1 MKEISDLKKRVEEQ
15 KIRDETEAQLT
26 ITLEAQKQEMDKLE
40 KQKQTREKEIV
51 FNENLDN
58 LDTVNNQ
65 KSESDTADENL
76 ITKKQLN
83 AELKEIKELINNQ
96 QLINQAEMKTEMNDM
111 KAEIKAEMKV
121 ELKNFLEQVTKML
134 DDRLSPL
141 LKCINQHGE
150 AISQL
155 TEILGE
161 QK

>member
-1 MKEISDLKKRVEEQ
+1 
-15 KIRDETEAQLT
+15 
-26 ITLEAQKQEMDKLE
+26 MDKLE
-40 KQKQTREKEIV
+40 KQKQTRIEETAKQLKEKQTREKEIV

-83 AELKEIKELINNQ
+83 AELK
-96 QLINQAEMKTEMNDM
+96 
-111 KAEIKAEMKV
+111 
-121 ELKNFLEQVTKML
+121 NFLEQVTKML